1 MDIARMARLAYQSG
15 TQPILPVRHPS
26 ENERWASGMV
36 AINVALAKLMPLV
49 RQQEELANQLLSAY
63 CEALRAFLEVA
74 NDKQWTSFLFIDDQ
88 QLAAFQGKWTS
99 DSDNAVYLIMQQQ
112 LNKSYFEHRHQP
124 FVRAWHVFLKFGFSR
139 LHLDPVTVEMKY
151 VTMFS

>member
-1 MDIARMARLAYQSG
+1 MDIARMARLAYQSEV
-15 TQPILPVRHPS
+15 QSVLPVRHPS

-36 AINVALAKLMPLV
+36 AVNVALANLMPLV
-49 RQQEELANQLLSAY
+49 RQQEKLADQLLATY
-63 CEALRAFLEVA
+63 CEALRAFLEIA

-88 QLAAFQGKWTS
+88 QLAAFQEKWTNR
-99 DSDNAVYLIMQQQ
+99 SDNAVYLIMQQQ
-112 LNKSYFEHRHQP
+112 LNKSYFEHRYQP

-139 LHLDPVTVEMKY
+139 LRLDPVTVEVQY